1 MPQLGWEP
9 VVLTVHEKY
18 YEEKTDEELLTF
30 IPEGQRIEK
39 VNAFGVTR
47 PRLIGDVG
55 LRGFF
60 QLLKKASQIVRQE
73 KIDFIHIFIPSFYL
87 ALIGKIIFIRFGIRY
102 GIDYIDPWVHV
113 FPGSENVFSR
123 HWFSTKVARILEPW
137 SVSDASL
144 LSGVSSAYFTPVL
157 RRNPHLEGKVKT
169 FAMPYGWDKTE
180 AEMLNRLNK
189 SAYLF
194 HREAK
199 IKLVYAGA
207 YLPKSEQLLK
217 SLFKVIAA
225 HPDLFSNICFY
236 FIGTGKANSASIQSS
251 IADLA
256 VQYGVSN
263 HVIEHPERLSYV
275 DVLVHVRESDGL
287 FILGSTESHYTPSKF
302 FNAILMKKPVFALL
316 HKDSSINGVI
326 RSSDWGSVVEWEEE
340 LTPELFCK
348 NIQTQFQEWKIKT
361 LNSRWSFK
369 EEQVNPL
376 AVDQLLKPLAD
387 LLSTVQQ

>member
-1 MPQLGWEP
+1 M
-9 VVLTVHEKY
+9 TIHEKY
-18 YEEKTDEELLTF
+18 YEEKRDDDLLSL
-30 IPEGQRIEK
+30 IPAGQRIEK
-39 VNAFGVTR
+39 VSALKVTR
-47 PRLIGDVG
+47 PRLIGDAG

-60 QLLKKASQIVRQE
+60 QLLKKASQLVQEE

-87 ALIGKIIFIRFGIRY
+87 ALIGKIIFIRFGINY

-113 FPGSENVFSR
+113 FPGSERIFSR
-123 HWFSTKVARILEPW
+123 HWFSTKFARILEPW

-144 LSGVSSAYFTPVL
+144 LTGVSSAYFSPVL
-157 RRNPHLEGKVKT
+157 RRNPHLEGKIKT
-169 FAMPYGWDKTE
+169 YAMPYGWDKSE
-180 AEMLNRLNK
+180 AEMVNRLNK
-189 SAYLF
+189 RAYLF

-207 YLPKSEQLLK
+207 YLPKSEQLLV

-236 FIGTGKANSASIQSS
+236 FIGTGKVNSSNIQSS
-251 IADLA
+251 ITNLA
-256 VQYGVSN
+256 LQYGVSN
-263 HVIEHPERLSYV
+263 HIIEYPERVTYI

-302 FNAILMKKPVFALL
+302 FNAILMKKSVFALL

-326 RSSDWGSVVEWEEE
+326 HSSDWGSVVEWDEE
-340 LTPELFCK
+340 LTSESYCK
-348 NIQTQFQEWKIKT
+348 SIHTQFQEWKFKT
-361 LNSRWSFK
+361 LNNQWAFNH
-369 EEQVNPL
+369 EPVNPL

-387 LLSTVQQ
+387 ILHTFHQ

>member
-1 MPQLGWEP
+1 M
-9 VVLTVHEKY
+9 TIHEKY
-18 YEEKTDEELLTF
+18 YEEKRDDDLLSL
-30 IPEGQRIEK
+30 IPAGQRIEK
-39 VNAFGVTR
+39 VSALKVTR
-47 PRLIGDVG
+47 PRLIGDAG

-60 QLLKKASQIVRQE
+60 QLLKKASQLVQEE

-87 ALIGKIIFIRFGIRY
+87 ALIGKIIFIRFGINY

-113 FPGSENVFSR
+113 FPGSERIFSR
-123 HWFSTKVARILEPW
+123 HWFSTKFARILEPW

-144 LSGVSSAYFTPVL
+144 LTGVSSAYFSPVL
-157 RRNPHLEGKVKT
+157 RRNPHLEGKIKT
-169 FAMPYGWDKTE
+169 YAMPYGWDKSE
-180 AEMLNRLNK
+180 AEMVNRLNK
-189 SAYLF
+189 RAYLF

-207 YLPKSEQLLK
+207 YLPKSEQLLV

-236 FIGTGKANSASIQSS
+236 FIGTGKVNSSNIQSS
-251 IADLA
+251 ITNLA
-256 VQYGVSN
+256 LQYGVSN
-263 HVIEHPERLSYV
+263 HIIEYPERVSYI

-302 FNAILMKKPVFALL
+302 FNAILMKKSVFALL

-326 RSSDWGSVVEWEEE
+326 HSSDWGSVVEWDEE
-340 LTPELFCK
+340 LTSESYCK
-348 NIQTQFQEWKIKT
+348 SIHTQFQEWKFKT
-361 LNSRWSFK
+361 LNNQWAFNH
-369 EEQVNPL
+369 EPVNPL

-387 LLSTVQQ
+387 ILHTFHQ

>member
-1 MPQLGWEP
+1 MPQFGWEP
-9 VVLTVHEKY
+9 IVLTIHEKY
-18 YEEKTDEELLTF
+18 YEEKRDDDLLSL
-30 IPEGQRIEK
+30 IPAGQRIEK
-39 VNAFGVTR
+39 VSALKVTR
-47 PRLIGDVG
+47 PRLIGDAG

-60 QLLKKASQIVRQE
+60 QLLKKASQLVQEE

-87 ALIGKIIFIRFGIRY
+87 ALIGKIIFIRFGIHY

-113 FPGSENVFSR
+113 FPGSERIFSR
-123 HWFSTKVARILEPW
+123 HWFSTKFARILEPW

-144 LSGVSSAYFTPVL
+144 LTGVSSAYFSPVL
-157 RRNPHLEGKVKT
+157 RRNPHLEGKIKT
-169 FAMPYGWDKTE
+169 YAMPYGWDKSE
-180 AEMLNRLNK
+180 AEMVNRLNK
-189 SAYLF
+189 RAYLF

-207 YLPKSEQLLK
+207 YLPKSEQLLV

-236 FIGTGKANSASIQSS
+236 FIGTGKVNSSNIQSS
-251 IADLA
+251 ITNLA
-256 VQYGVSN
+256 LQYGVSN
-263 HVIEHPERLSYV
+263 HIIEYPERVSYI

-302 FNAILMKKPVFALL
+302 FNAILMKKSVFALL

-326 RSSDWGSVVEWEEE
+326 HSSDWGSVVEWDEE
-340 LTPELFCK
+340 LTSESYCK
-348 NIQTQFQEWKIKT
+348 SIHTQFQEWKFKT
-361 LNSRWSFK
+361 LNDKWAFNH
-369 EEQVNPL
+369 EPVNPL

-387 LLSTVQQ
+387 ILHTFHQ